1 MVDVVAAESNV
12 GERPSSGTSNVL
24 STIAELSEHAVITGL
39 GPLPSYVTVGI
50 ASVAIDVVRVI
61 VMVAVPGQ
69 TPVTMELTVEIEK
82 PVTLQLA
89 AVSAAVALT
98 DSLKVTR
105 SWVVAEESP
114 AALSPVMAVKVG
126 IAAKA
131 LC

>member
-1 MVDVVAAESNV
+1 M
-12 GERPSSGTSNVL
+12 GERPSDGTSFVV
-24 STIAELSEHAVITGL
+24 STIASLVEQEVITGL
-39 GPLPSYVTVGI
+39 GPLPSYVTVGT
-50 ASVAIDVVRVI
+50 ASVAIAVVRVI
-61 VMVAVPGQ
+61 VMVAVPPQG
-69 TPVTMELTVEIEK
+69 PVAMELTVEIEK

-114 AALSPVMAVKVG
+114 VALSPVMAVKVG